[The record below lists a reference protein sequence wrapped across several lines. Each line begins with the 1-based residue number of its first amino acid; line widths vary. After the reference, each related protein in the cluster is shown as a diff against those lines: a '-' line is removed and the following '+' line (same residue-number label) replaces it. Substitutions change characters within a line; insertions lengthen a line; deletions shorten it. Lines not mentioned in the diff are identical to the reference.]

1 MPDLY
6 WANGRNAQGTLV
18 MTKQV
23 EKKDLSLSRST
34 DTDRTYYWQLN
45 ADYDRTFGDHAI
57 SGLLH
62 FYLQSRTKSKDS
74 DEDKNVSAVLK
85 PIPRRYEALSGRV
98 TYNYKQIYFAEFN
111 IGYTGSD
118 NSRKINASDFSR
130 QYPEDGFPL
139 NMIVCKRHFL
149 SLII

>member
-1 MPDLY
+1 MVDLSQDLDFITKGLKVRGLFSFTTNSEFYTTRSKMPDLY

-74 DEDKNVSAVLK
+74 DEDKNAA
-85 PIPRRYEALSGRV
+85 P
-98 TYNYKQIYFAEFN
+98 F
-111 IGYTGSD
+111 
-118 NSRKINASDFSR
+118 
-130 QYPEDGFPL
+130 
-139 NMIVCKRHFL
+139 
-149 SLII
+149 